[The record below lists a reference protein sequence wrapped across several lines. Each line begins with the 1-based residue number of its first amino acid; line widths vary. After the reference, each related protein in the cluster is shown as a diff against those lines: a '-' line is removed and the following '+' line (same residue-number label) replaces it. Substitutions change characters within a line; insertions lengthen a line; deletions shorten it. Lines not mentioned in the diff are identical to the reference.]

1 MKFIADL
8 HLHSRFSRATAKDL
22 NPENLYISAQEK
34 GITVLATGDFTHPGW
49 FAELKEKLVPAEPGL
64 FRLKEDIAR
73 ECDRHIPPYCRREVR
88 FVLESE
94 ISNIYKKNGVVRK
107 NHNLIYVPDFDTAAR
122 LNARLDTLGNIKSDG
137 RPILGLDA
145 RNLLEITLECSD
157 QAMLIPA
164 HIWTPWFSL
173 FGSKSGFDSLE
184 ECFEDLS
191 PEIFA
196 VETGLSSDAPM
207 NWRISELDSR
217 VLVSNSDAHS
227 PANLGRNANFF
238 DTELSFP
245 AIRAALKA
253 KDPKQCLGTLDMYPE
268 EGKYHM
274 DGHRKCNLWLCP
286 SESIE
291 KKDICPVC
299 GKPLTLGVLHRV
311 EALADRAEG
320 LKPENA
326 LPFRYIIPL
335 PEILSE
341 IFSVGSKSKKIT
353 EAWRIVLETVGPELQ
368 TLLFA
373 TPEDI
378 AKAGIPLLEEAIR
391 RMRAGEIHISP
402 GYDGEYGRITVFT
415 AEEKEK
421 LLGQSALFSAPE
433 RKAKKKNPKSEKN
446 RKSDSLNTDT
456 NSNSLIT
463 DNCSLKPDSN
473 SNSLITGSLKPE
485 TCSLVTDN
493 CSLITDNC
501 SLPTDNCSLITANCN
516 EEQQQAVEH
525 SGSPLLI
532 IAGPGAGK
540 TRTLTQ
546 RIAWLMQSRRIYPD
560 NILAVTFT
568 NKAAR
573 EMKDRLSILLKN
585 QAALPFVSTFHAF
598 AYKLLHQ
605 EGWAEF
611 SVIDDEERKA
621 IIRDAMYLCSADKP
635 KHSLT
640 LQHIAD
646 LISTARQRIIAPDE
660 DISSLTD
667 NANQF
672 FFSKVYSRY
681 QQMLAQEKLLDYDD
695 LIFHTV
701 HILEQNP
708 DIQNHY
714 TAKYQHILVDEYQ
727 DINEGQYR
735 IIRALAPENSE
746 LCVIG
751 DPDQAIYGFR
761 GADVRYF
768 HNFTQDY
775 PAARIIRLTRNY
787 RSAENILESSHQ
799 VIRSTRPDDPQLR
812 IYSGIQGVKTLTI
825 LEQPTEK
832 AEAVAVGKL
841 IEKICGGTGFHSIDF
856 GKTGESGMKTD
867 RGFSDFAVLYRTHA
881 QAEIIAEVFEKG
893 GIPFQI
899 ASREHTWGEKGIAQL
914 LSWFKL
920 MEKSASFHDIENIIR
935 AEQTGSGKKSM
946 DIFST
951 WFYQS
956 EMTLPAALDH
966 LKNQPLPNADSQKIL
981 QKIINKIQAFQQQMQ
996 GKSIA
1001 EKLLHLRERSGLSSF
1016 ISESRKRENAFDR
1029 AISLATVFGNDIKSF
1044 LEITAFETDQDTC
1057 DFHAEKVNLMSL
1069 HASKGLEFPVVF
1081 ICGCE
1086 NGLIPYKGWDSKP
1099 VDLDEERR
1107 LLYVGMTR
1115 AKEEL
1120 FLSWAKKR
1128 TVYGKTLERE
1138 ISPFVRD
1145 IEDRLL
1151 TLEKTKR
1158 KIQKVKASQMDIFA

>member
-8 HLHSRFSRATAKDL
+8 HIHSRFSRATAKNL
-22 NPENLYISAQEK
+22 TPENLYISAQEK
-34 GITVLATGDFTHPGW
+34 GIDVIATGDFTHPGW
-49 FAELKEKLVPAEPGL
+49 FAELKEKLVPAESGL
-64 FRLKEDIAR
+64 FRLKENIAR
-73 ECDRHIPPYCRREVR
+73 KCDRQIPSSCRREVR
-88 FVLESE
+88 FALETE
-94 ISNIYKKNGVVRK
+94 ISNIYKKNNVLRK

-122 LNARLDTLGNIKSDG
+122 LNARLETLGNIKSDG

-145 RNLLEITLECSD
+145 RNLLEIVLEYSD
-157 QAMLIPA
+157 EAMLIPA

-173 FGSKSGFDSLE
+173 LGSKSGFDSLT
-184 ECFEDLS
+184 ECFADLS
-191 PEIFA
+191 DEIFA

-227 PANLGRNANFF
+227 PANLGRNANLF
-238 DTELSFP
+238 DTDLSFP

-253 KDPKQCLGTLDMYPE
+253 KDSTRCLGTLDLYPE

-274 DGHRKCNLWLCP
+274 DGHRKCNLWLRP
-286 SESIE
+286 SESI
-291 KKDICPVC
+291 KKNGICPVC

-320 LKPENA
+320 VKPENA
-326 LPFRYIIPL
+326 LPYRYIIPL

-341 IFSVGSKSKKIT
+341 IFSVGSKSKKVEQT
-353 EAWRIVLETVGPELQ
+353 WRIALETVGPELE

-373 TPEDI
+373 SSEEI
-378 AKAGIPLLEEAIR
+378 AKAGIPLLDEAIR

-415 AEEKEK
+415 PDEKEK
-421 LLGQSALFSAPE
+421 LMGQSALFSGPE
-433 RKAKKKNPKSEKN
+433 RKAKKRNPKSEKSK
-446 RKSDSLNTDT
+446 KSDSLNIVS
-456 NSNSLIT
+456 NSDSLIT
-463 DNCSLKPDSN
+463 DNRSLASDKCSLKPDTN
-473 SNSLITGSLKPE
+473 SN
-485 TCSLVTDN
+485 SLVTDN
-493 CSLITDNC
+493 CSLT
-501 SLPTDNCSLITANCN
+501 TDNCSLITVHCN
-516 EEQQQAVEH
+516 EDQQQAVEH
-525 SGSPLLI
+525 TGSPLLI

-540 TRTLTQ
+540 TRTLTH
-546 RIAWLMQSRRIYPD
+546 RIAWLMQQRGILPE

-573 EMKDRLSILLKN
+573 EMKDRLSLLLKN
-585 QAALPFVSTFHAF
+585 PAALPFVSTFHAF
-598 AYKLLHQ
+598 AYKLLQQ
-605 EGWAEF
+605 EDRAGF

-621 IIRDAMYLCSADKP
+621 IIGDAMRLCGADRQKNA
-635 KHSLT
+635 LT
-640 LQHIAD
+640 LQNFCD
-646 LISTARQRIIAPDE
+646 LISTARQQILGPE
-660 DISSLTD
+660 DDTSSLTG
-667 NANQF
+667 NTEPAM
-672 FFSKVYSRY
+672 FSAVYSKY
-681 QQMLAQEKLLDYDD
+681 QQMLAQEMLLDYDD

-701 HILEQNP
+701 RLLEQNP
-708 DIQNHY
+708 DIQNRY
-714 TAKYQHILVDEYQ
+714 IAKYQQILVDEYQ
-727 DINEGQYR
+727 DINQGQYR

-768 HNFTQDY
+768 ENFTKDY
-775 PAARIIRLTRNY
+775 PTAKMIRLTRNY
-787 RSAENILESSHQ
+787 RSAESILESSHQ
-799 VIRSTRPDDPQLR
+799 VIRSARRDETELR

-841 IEKICGGTGFHSIDF
+841 IEKMCGGTGFHSIDF
-856 GKTGESGMKTD
+856 GKTGESGLKTD
-867 RGFSDFAVLYRTHA
+867 RGFSDFAVLYRTHT
-881 QAEIIAEVFEKG
+881 QAEIIAEIFEKG

-899 ASREHTWGEKGIAQL
+899 ASRDHAWGEKGISEL
-914 LSWFKL
+914 LSFLKL
-920 MEKSASFHDIENIIR
+920 TENRGTFHDLEKIIR
-935 AEQTGSGKKSM
+935 LERAGSGKKSM

-951 WFYQS
+951 WFYQRK
-956 EMTLPAALDH
+956 MTLTDAMDH
-966 LKNQPLPNADSQKIL
+966 LIIRNPLPDADAQKTVNGFNKKISML
-981 QKIINKIQAFQQQMQ
+981 QQEMQ

-1001 EKLLHLRERSGLSSF
+1001 EKLVHLRERSGLSAF
-1016 ISESRKRENAFDR
+1016 ISESKKRENAFDR
-1029 AISLATVFGNDIKSF
+1029 AISLAKVFGHDVTSF
-1044 LEITAFETDQDTC
+1044 LEITAFDTDQDTC
-1057 DFHAEKVNLMSL
+1057 DFTAEKVNLMSL

-1086 NGLIPYKGWDSKP
+1086 KGLLPYNAPGRKP
-1099 VDLDEERR
+1099 ADPDEERR

-1120 FLSWAKKR
+1120 FLAWARKR

-1151 TLEKTKR
+1151 FLEKTKR
-1158 KIQKVKASQMDIFA
+1158 KMQKEKQSQLDIFA